1 MTHVIAIVLLFLGVA
16 MAVWSA
22 VGFVRSRDSIVRLHY
37 MSPVTTLATFAVALA
52 VAIGAPEGGAAVKAV
67 IVFLATALTGPV
79 TQHKIGRAL
88 WVRRNGGWR
97 LPE

>member
-1 MTHVIAIVLLFLGVA
+1 MRQVIAIVLLGLGVA

-22 VGFVRSRDSIVRLHY
+22 VGFVRSRDSFVRLHY
-37 MSPVTTLATFAVALA
+37 MSPITTLATFAVALA
-52 VAIGAPEGGAAVKAV
+52 VAIGEPGGGAAVKAA
-67 IVFLATALTGPV
+67 IVFIATAVTGPV